1 MDNDMMTFAEVEDVL
16 AQIAA
21 HESVIRGYEQKRDVI
36 IKHYQDKITAAEQI
50 CENET
55 AQSRAEIALLT
66 EKLRRYTENN
76 LVGNKRS
83 ILFPSG
89 RLAFRKQPTR
99 FFFGTQ
105 EVSAK
110 DERLLKFVKA
120 GAPEFVKTTEYVDWA
135 ALKNKLTVDGD
146 NVYFAD
152 TGELIDGLRGQVQP
166 DKFTVQIS

>member
-1 MDNDMMTFAEVEDVL
+1 MDNDMTFVEVEETL
-16 AQIAA
+16 AKIAEY
-21 HESVIRGYEQKRDVI
+21 ESAIRNCEQKRDVI

-50 CENET
+50 CEGET

-83 ILFPSG
+83 LLFPSG

-110 DERLLKFVKA
+110 DEQLLKFAKA
-120 GAPEFVKTTEYVDWA
+120 GAPEFVKINEYVDWA
-135 ALKNKLTVDGD
+135 KLRGKLTVDGD
-146 NVYFAD
+146 SVYFAD
-152 TGELIDGLRGQVQP
+152 TGELIEGLRGQVQP
-166 DKFTVQIS
+166 DKFTIIIS

>member
-1 MDNDMMTFAEVEDVL
+1 MENDMTFAEVEETL
-16 AQIAA
+16 AKIAEY
-21 HESVIRGYEQKRDVI
+21 ESAIRNCEQKRDAI
-36 IKHYQDKITAAEQI
+36 INHYQNKIAKAEQI
-50 CENET
+50 CESET
-55 AQSRAEIALLT
+55 AQARVEIALLT

-99 FFFGTQ
+99 FYFGEQ

-110 DERLLKFVKA
+110 DERLLKFVKSD
-120 GAPEFVKTTEYVDWA
+120 APEYLKVNEYVDWA
-135 ALKNKLTVDGD
+135 TLRNKLTVDGD

-166 DKFTVQIS
+166 DKFTVQIG

>member
-1 MDNDMMTFAEVEDVL
+1 MENDMTFAEVEETL
-16 AQIAA
+16 AKIAEYNSTINA
-21 HESVIRGYEQKRDVI
+21 CEQKRDAI
-36 IKHYQDKITAAEQI
+36 IKHYQDKIAAAEQI
-50 CENET
+50 CESET
-55 AQSRAEIALLT
+55 AQARVEIALLT

-99 FFFGTQ
+99 FYFGEQ

-110 DERLLKFVKA
+110 DERLLKFVKSD
-120 GAPEFVKTTEYVDWA
+120 APEYLKVNEYVDWA
-135 ALKNKLTVDGD
+135 TLRNKLTVDGD

-166 DKFTVQIS
+166 DKFTVQIG